1 MNMTD
6 KLLQNYPAGG
16 ISAKILFITPP
27 YHCGVV
33 EVAGRWVPLT
43 FVYLAGAVRKAGF
56 EPVIYDAMTKQ
67 HGFAEI
73 KERIRQENPGFVAT
87 TAITS
92 TAPDAL
98 EVLRIAKE
106 INPEIITII
115 GGVHPHFMYKEVLL
129 NGTCDYVVR
138 GEGEETLPD
147 LLMSLQEGSNPLL
160 VNGIAYKEGHRI
172 IETRKRPFIEDLD
185 ILSTAWDL
193 IEWKDYRYFVIPG
206 SRLGAVSTSRGCNH
220 NCTFCSQQKFWAQSW
235 RGRKPESVVE
245 EIEHLYTTY
254 GVNVILLPDEY
265 PTKDPQRWEKLLDL
279 LIEKDLGVYLLMET
293 RAQDILRD
301 RDILFKYRKAGI
313 IHVYIGLEA
322 TNQETL
328 DLIKKD
334 VSVETGVTAL
344 KLLHSHGIITET
356 SFILGF
362 PQETKDSIERTL
374 SLAKHYNPDFAHFL
388 ALAPWPYADMY
399 GEMKPYIV
407 EKDYRKYNLIDPV
420 IKPEAMTLQE
430 IDRAIISC
438 YQQFYMGKMTEIMT
452 SEDRFKKDYL
462 IRSMKLMMSSS
473 FIKDKIGNLG
483 VIPPQVRTFLKT
495 VEQSEVTVESQP
507 YFTPLAARSITIDA
521 PVDAVFSFVADPANW
536 PKFING
542 LTEIRGID
550 SATITN
556 GSSFGWTYR
565 IRGFTV
571 KGKGTV
577 VNYDNARALT
587 LRMHSMMPLEK
598 TVRFEEFGA
607 GTRLFA
613 EVGHRSPGK
622 ALSFVFNLIRK
633 TVNTM
638 EANTVLAKVK
648 ELCEGTGV
656 SEMPV
661 ILKCPVRRWL

>member
-1 MNMTD
+1 MSG
-6 KLLQNYPAGG
+6 K
-16 ISAKILFITPP
+16 KILFITPP

-56 EPVIYDAMTKQ
+56 EPVIYDAMTKH

-73 KERIRQENPGFVAT
+73 EKRIRQEAPQFVAT

-98 EVLRIAKE
+98 EVLRIARE
-106 INPEIITII
+106 VNPEIITII

-129 NGTCDYVVR
+129 SGACDYVIR
-138 GEGEETLPD
+138 GEGEETLPE
-147 LLMSLQEGSNPLL
+147 LLLSLQEGSNPLL
-160 VNGIAYKEGHRI
+160 VSGIAFKEGHRI
-172 IETRKRPFIEDLD
+172 VATPKRQFIQDLD
-185 ILSTAWDL
+185 ALAAAWDL
-193 IEWKDYRYFVIPG
+193 IEWKDYRYFVIPE

-220 NCTFCSQQKFWAQSW
+220 NCTFCSQQKFWNQSW
-235 RGRKPESVVE
+235 RGRKPESVVA
-245 EIEHLYTTY
+245 EIEHLSASY

-265 PTKDPQRWEKLLDL
+265 PTMDAARWELLLDL
-279 LIEKDLGVYLLMET
+279 LIEKNLGVYLLMET
-293 RAQDILRD
+293 RAEDILRD
-301 RDILFKYRKAGI
+301 RHILHKYRAAGI
-313 IHVYIGLEA
+313 IHVYIGVEA

-334 VSVETGVTAL
+334 VSVETGVAAL
-344 KLLHSHGIITET
+344 NLLHSHGIITET

-362 PQETKDSIERTL
+362 PHETKASIERTL

-399 GEMKPYIV
+399 EEMKPFIV

-420 IKPEAMTLQE
+420 IKPAAMTVQE

-438 YQQFYMGKMTEIMT
+438 YQQFYMGKMTELVT
-452 SEDRFKKDYL
+452 LDDRFKKDYL
-462 IRSMKLMMSSS
+462 IRSMKLMMASS

-483 VIPPQVRTFLKT
+483 VIPPQVMTLLNI
-495 VEQSEVTVESQP
+495 VEQSSVAVESRP
-507 YFTPLAARSITIDA
+507 DFTPLVARSINIDA
-521 PVDAVFSFVADPANW
+521 PVDAVFSLVADPANW
-536 PKFING
+536 PKFITG
-542 LTEIRGID
+542 LIEVRGID
-550 SATITN
+550 FGTMTK

-577 VNYDNARALT
+577 VEFDSGRALT

-598 TVRFEEFGA
+598 TICFEEFGA
-607 GTRLFA
+607 GTKLIA

-622 ALSFVFNLIRK
+622 ALSVVFNLIRR

-638 EANTVLAKVK
+638 EANSVLAKVK
-648 ELCEGTGV
+648 ELCEGV
-656 SEMPV
+656 SDMPV
-661 ILKCPVRRWL
+661 VSKCPVKRWL